1 MDYFLLAFS
10 IIITLAYNLL
20 RNSFSKRYVQN
31 QADFQLFNLACSIV
45 SVVVL
50 LAMAFLSNAAP
61 PSLYTL
67 LLGLVF
73 GIFTA
78 LAALF
83 NMQALSCGPVS
94 YTTLI
99 VTSSMI
105 IPALSGW
112 ALYGETVG
120 PLKFVGIALMLIS
133 VFLSICRTD
142 GTEKKAS
149 AKWLTVSLLAML
161 FTGFIGITQKLHQ
174 SSLHNGELMY
184 FLVIAFVVSTLY
196 SAAAVLFYR
205 KKQTCCTLSLSPR
218 KTVLW
223 MAVGSGVAIALSNV
237 INLYLCGVIESIV
250 LFPTFNG
257 AYLLLLI
264 LTSVIFLHEKLSRL
278 RWCGIVIGCAAIAL
292 LCIG

>member
-1 MDYFLLAFS
+1 MNYFLLAVS
-10 IIITLAYNLL
+10 IIASLMYNLV
-20 RNSFSKRYVQN
+20 RNAFSKRHMHT
-31 QADFQLFNLACSIV
+31 QADLQLFNLACSAV
-45 SVVVL
+45 SALVL
-50 LAMAFLSNAAP
+50 FAAALLSNAAP
-61 PSLYTL
+61 PSVYTL

-99 VTSSMI
+99 VTSSMM

-120 PLKFVGIALMLIS
+120 PLKFIGIALMLVS
-133 VFLSICRTD
+133 VFLSIFRTD

-174 SSLHNGELMY
+174 SSFHSEELMY
-184 FLVIAFVVSTLY
+184 FLVIAFFVSALY
-196 SAAAVLFYR
+196 SVAAVLFYR
-205 KKQTCCTLSLSPR
+205 KKQTRCTFSLSPR
-218 KTVLW
+218 KTVFW
-223 MAVGSGVAIALSNV
+223 MAVGSGVAIALANV
-237 INLYLCGVIESIV
+237 INLYLSGVMESIV
-250 LFPTFNG
+250 FFPTVNG
-257 AYLLLLI
+257 ANLLLL
-264 LTSVIFLHEKLSRL
+264 LLASVIFLHEKLSRL
-278 RWCGIVIGCAAIAL
+278 RWCGIIIGCAAIAL
-292 LCIG
+292 LCVG

>member
-1 MDYFLLAFS
+1 
-10 IIITLAYNLL
+10 
-20 RNSFSKRYVQN
+20 
-31 QADFQLFNLACSIV
+31 
-45 SVVVL
+45 
-50 LAMAFLSNAAP
+50 
-61 PSLYTL
+61 
-67 LLGLVF
+67 
-73 GIFTA
+73 
-78 LAALF
+78 
-83 NMQALSCGPVS
+83 
-94 YTTLI
+94 
-99 VTSSMI
+99 
-105 IPALSGW
+105 
-112 ALYGETVG
+112 
-120 PLKFVGIALMLIS
+120 
-133 VFLSICRTD
+133 
-142 GTEKKAS
+142 
-149 AKWLTVSLLAML
+149 
-161 FTGFIGITQKLHQ
+161 
-174 SSLHNGELMY
+174 MY

-257 AYLLLLI
+257 AHLLLLI